1 MGRLSTAIRRATTL
15 PSTYQLRRTQAW
27 ISGIANVA
35 FLLWFWRFVCL
46 EAFRYIRAKGLT
58 GVGSDGVARIKKAS
72 NDYRRSRAFYLML
85 IPM

>member
-58 GVGSDGVARIKKAS
+58 GVGSDGVARIKKVS
-72 NDYRRSRAFYLML
+72 NDYRRRRAFYLML